1 MKNKLLLVL
10 LSCAILSGCSKYGFV
25 KLKYPTSPKIVL
37 PENIQTIAVVNRSLT
52 KEEDKQNTVFE
63 SVITG
68 EIAGSDKRAS
78 DESLKGVFDRA
89 SYWNRLNIVI
99 PAKTRLYGTG
109 TRETPEILQW
119 LQVKQICD
127 STKADAL
134 LVLETF
140 DSNSDVILSNVVNQ
154 VNSVIAGNTNVP
166 PPVNQVR
173 MNVICFW
180 RLYDP
185 KNEKIIDQYQSTSYL
200 TFNASGPGINLPPPD
215 ALPRTAYEAG
225 QQYIQR
231 FIPGYYYVKRDM
243 YKRGKG
249 SDKQQFLAA
258 FRRSEVSDWEGASQ
272 IWTQLANSK
281 NRTNAGRACLN
292 MAVACEVLGKTELAK
307 EWAMKSYTDYGNKI
321 GREYANILKDRLRV
335 E

>member
-1 MKNKLLLVL
+1 
-10 LSCAILSGCSKYGFV
+10 V
-25 KLKYPTSPKIVL
+25 KLKYPTSPEVII
-37 PENIQTIAVVNRSLT
+37 PENIHTISIVNRSLT

-63 SVITG
+63 SIITG

-78 DESLKGVFDRA
+78 DECLKGVYDRIND
-89 SYWNRLNIVI
+89 WKQLNIVI
-99 PAKTRLYGTG
+99 PPKTRLYGTG
-109 TRETPEILQW
+109 TREIPELLSW
-119 LQVKQICD
+119 KLVKQICD
-127 STKADAL
+127 TTKADAL

-154 VNSVIAGNTNVP
+154 VNSVISGNTNVP

-185 KNEKIIDQYQSTSYL
+185 VNQKIIDQYQSTSYL
-200 TFNASGPGINLPPPD
+200 TFDASGPGLTLPPPD
-215 ALPRTAYEAG
+215 ALPRTAYAAG

-243 YKRGKG
+243 YKRGKDG
-249 SDKQQFLAA
+249 EKQQFLAA
-258 FRRSEVSDWEGASQ
+258 FRRSEVADWEGASE
-272 IWTQLANSK
+272 IWSQLAKSR
-281 NRTNAGRACLN
+281 NRVNAGRACLN
-292 MAVACEVLGKTELAK
+292 MAVACEVLGKTALAK
-307 EWAMKSYTDYGNKI
+307 DWAMKSYTDYGNKL
-321 GREYANILKDRLRV
+321 GRDYANILKDRLRY

>member
-1 MKNKLLLVL
+1 MKSKLFLTF
-10 LSCAILSGCSKYGFV
+10 LSAIVISGCSKYGFV
-25 KLKYPTSPKIVL
+25 KLKYPTAPAVIL
-37 PENIQTIAVVNRSLT
+37 PENIQTIAIVNRSLT

-78 DESLKGVFDRA
+78 DECLKGAFDR
-89 SYWNRLNIVI
+89 SNDWNGLKIVI

-109 TRETPEILQW
+109 TRETPELLKW
-119 LQVKQICD
+119 KTVKQICD
-127 STKADAL
+127 STKTDAL
-134 LVLETF
+134 LVLEMF
-140 DSNSDVILSNVVNQ
+140 DSNSDVVLSNVINQ
-154 VNSVIAGNTNVP
+154 VDAVISGNTSVP
-166 PPVNQVR
+166 PPVKQVR
-173 MNVICFW
+173 MNVICYW

-185 KNEKIIDQYQSTSYL
+185 KIEKIIDQFQSTSYM
-200 TFNASGPGINLPPPD
+200 TFDGSGPLALPPPE
-215 ALPRTAYEAG
+215 ALPRTAYAAG

-249 SDKQQFLAA
+249 RDKQEFLAA
-258 FRRSEVSDWEGASQ
+258 FRRSEVADWEGASK
-272 IWTQLANSK
+272 IWTELAKSK

-307 EWAMKSYTDYGNKI
+307 EWAMKSYSDYGNTK
-321 GREYANILKDRLRV
+321 GRDYANILKDRLNV